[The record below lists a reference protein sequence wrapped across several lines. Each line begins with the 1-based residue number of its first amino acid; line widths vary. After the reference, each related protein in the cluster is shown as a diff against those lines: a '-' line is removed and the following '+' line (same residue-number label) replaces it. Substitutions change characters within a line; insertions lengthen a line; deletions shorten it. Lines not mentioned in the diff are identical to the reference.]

1 MTERIVE
8 GPFKDFLAE
17 ATDIDPDTGEVTALV
32 DVFGRPTPVR
42 IPPSGLGG
50 GEEAGVRQPRRPTP
64 SGGELAAAVEPD
76 V

>member
-1 MTERIVE
+1 MAERIVE

-17 ATDIDPDTGEVTALV
+17 VIDIDPDTGEITALV
-32 DVFGRPTPVR
+32 DVFGHQTPVR

-50 GEEAGVRQPRRPTP
+50 GEEAGVREPRRPSP